1 MAINDD
7 FKDDLDKV
15 SKNFAKLGKQ
25 STKLEGDRQNIIDI
39 HGNITIL
46 IPLVCDDNDQVKE
59 VNKFFELTLFEVPK
73 EADEA
78 ITNYNNYLSLWVLLY

>member
-1 MAINDD
+1 MAIDDD

-15 SKNFAKLGKQ
+15 SKNFAKLGEQ
-25 STKLEGDRQNIIDI
+25 STKLEGDRQNITDI
-39 HGNITIL
+39 RSRIKDL
-46 IPLVCDDNDQVKE
+46 IPLVCDNDQVKE